1 MKNPNITTEFIEKR
15 WSYLST
21 NNKTEKEWQ
30 MKKGFAFYKDQTFL
44 EEPIQQNV
52 SEQPFPSPIAIVD
65 RLAFLKEKYLF

>member
-1 MKNPNITTEFIEKR
+1 
-15 WSYLST
+15 
-21 NNKTEKEWQ
+21 